1 MVVWG
6 SPPTKLASPPWH
18 KKKLNPISQC
28 KGNDEAVLEYISATQ
43 DTMSEPTKKRKR
55 NADGSKKSSKK
66 VAVETP
72 GASEVTVTVV
82 QNTDDWAPIVGM

>member
-1 MVVWG
+1 MG
-6 SPPTKLASPPWH
+6 KPAKPSLLHRPWH
-18 KKKLNPISQC
+18 KKKLNPISLC
-28 KGNDEAVLEYISATQ
+28 NGIDEAVLEYISATQ

-66 VAVETP
+66 VAVESP

>member
-1 MVVWG
+1 
-6 SPPTKLASPPWH
+6 
-18 KKKLNPISQC
+18 
-28 KGNDEAVLEYISATQ
+28 
-43 DTMSEPTKKRKR
+43 MSEPTKKRKR

-72 GASEVTVTVV
+72 VASDVTVTVV